1 MTQVASVYAQALYE
15 LARNEGMSQ
24 PLLVQMDVLKEAFAQ
39 EPDFLR
45 LLSMPSLSKEERIKI
60 LDDSFAG
67 LVEPYLL
74 NFLRILTRKGY
85 MRAYPECCEAYRAL
99 YNEDHGILPVKVFTA
114 LPLSQAHAQKLE
126 AKLEKITGKKV
137 ELCNVIE
144 TGCLGGV
151 RLEYDGKRVDDTIR
165 HRLDAVH
172 SLLKNTIL

>member
-15 LARNEGMSQ
+15 LARDEGMSQ

-67 LVEPYLL
+67 RVEPYLL

-85 MRAYPECCEAYRAL
+85 MRA
-99 YNEDHGILPVKVFTA
+99 
-114 LPLSQAHAQKLE
+114 
-126 AKLEKITGKKV
+126 
-137 ELCNVIE
+137 
-144 TGCLGGV
+144 
-151 RLEYDGKRVDDTIR
+151 
-165 HRLDAVH
+165 
-172 SLLKNTIL
+172 